1 MNIGYGVKKLEEEIE
16 HENSMNEILR
26 GSSKGIKE
34 NEEIIDTTPKT
45 KLRERKGRKKRRRIK
60 I

>member
-1 MNIGYGVKKLEEEIE
+1 MTYGEDNILMNIGYGVKKLEEEIE

-34 NEEIIDTTPKT
+34 NENVIDKTPKA
-45 KLRERKGRKKRRRIK
+45 K
-60 I
+60 